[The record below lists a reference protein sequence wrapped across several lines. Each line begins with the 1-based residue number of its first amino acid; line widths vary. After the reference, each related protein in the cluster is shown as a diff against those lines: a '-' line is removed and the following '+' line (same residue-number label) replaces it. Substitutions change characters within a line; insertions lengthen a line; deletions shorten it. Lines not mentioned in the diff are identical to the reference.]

1 MIAYIWQNKFRFKK
15 SACFPLSHLPTHAR
29 CAPPMSHRACA
40 MSHHASPQSPTLTP
54 LRDRTPGTPGSSGLP
69 ASLLR
74 FVARDSPAS
83 VIFEKTSHSWD
94 DVRSALGLRHGGPPP
109 GVFQSVRTSPQCST
123 ASCDGWTDEEEE
135 ANSAESVR
143 HDGSEFQEQ
152 SDDVCFRLDRALLHA
167 LRSRLSTMEVDVD
180 VVAQRVTNL
189 ERWRED
195 IEDYDVNVDD
205 FEDDDQTT
213 HSIPEKS
220 KGSHV
225 TSSFSPPQKTT
236 SPQSQAIQAKK
247 TRVSLRA
254 TSSTSQGM
262 KYSSLLPGYSQ
273 SDPDGS
279 RRARAIRLLHPS
291 PPDSPSEGE
300 TKGEF
305 FESIVERYQARG
317 GYESGVED
325 DLDDRGFRVE
335 SPVGSSV
342 FSESVQSTASSAT
355 LSWELDE
362 SNIRGT
368 ASTPPEMWQQLIHDI
383 QDVRIEVANLK
394 RQQFF
399 AATHSA

>member
-29 CAPPMSHRACA
+29 CAPPMSHRACV

-83 VIFEKTSHSWD
+83 VIFEKTSRSWD

-225 TSSFSPPQKTT
+225 TSSFSPPQKT
-236 SPQSQAIQAKK
+236 
-247 TRVSLRA
+247 
-254 TSSTSQGM
+254 
-262 KYSSLLPGYSQ
+262 SSLLSFRNADNLATTPRSSESYQEIELNSGLKGVFSPNTFSSAKKQSPKKVIFRCNGYIVIFFLPTYPG
-273 SDPDGS
+273 DPFP
-279 RRARAIRLLHPS
+279 L
-291 PPDSPSEGE
+291 SPSFL
-300 TKGEF
+300 T
-305 FESIVERYQARG
+305 R
-317 GYESGVED
+317 
-325 DLDDRGFRVE
+325 
-335 SPVGSSV
+335 SS
-342 FSESVQSTASSAT
+342 T
-355 LSWELDE
+355 
-362 SNIRGT
+362 
-368 ASTPPEMWQQLIHDI
+368 M
-383 QDVRIEVANLK
+383 
-394 RQQFF
+394 
-399 AATHSA
+399 